1 MASIKK
7 HNTGWRAAI
16 DRKGVRKSKVFDTR
30 QAAKDWAARE
40 EYLIL
45 NGGSVGSRVTFGH
58 AMDRYA
64 REVSPAKSGAR
75 WEQIRLEKFQ
85 RDPIA
90 DRIIADLSPADLAG
104 WRDARL
110 REVSPGTV
118 RREMVLMSGVLS
130 VSRKEWGYIN
140 VSPISDVRKPSN
152 PPPRDRLVTADE
164 LEAMAAS
171 AGSDLTNAT
180 ARAFHAFR
188 FACQT
193 AMRAGEIVRLEWQH
207 IDIEAR
213 TAHLPITK
221 NGTSRDVP
229 LSSEAIRLL
238 LDLPHVDPVFGLSSS
253 QADVLFRKSRDRAGV
268 VDLTFH
274 DSRHRAIT
282 DLSRRLDVLEL
293 ARAVGHRDIRQLM
306 TYFNAPASDLAK
318 KLI

>member
-7 HNTGWRAAI
+7 HNTRWRAAI
-16 DRKGVRKSKVFDTR
+16 DRKGVRKSKVFDTK

-45 NGGSVGSRVTFGH
+45 NGGPVGRRVTFGH

-64 REVSPAKSGAR
+64 REVSPAKRGAR
-75 WEQIRLEKFQ
+75 WEQIRLEKIQ
-85 RDPIA
+85 GDSIA
-90 DRIIADLSPADLAG
+90 DIIIADLLPADLAG

-110 REVSPGTV
+110 REVSAGTV
-118 RREMVLMSGVLS
+118 NREMVLLSGVLS
-130 VSRKEWGYIN
+130 VSRKEWGYISIN
-140 VSPISDVRKPSN
+140 PMSDVRKPSR
-152 PPPRDRLVTADE
+152 PPPRDRLVTEHE
-164 LEAMAAS
+164 LQVMAIS
-171 AGSDLTNAT
+171 AGGDLTIAT
-180 ARAFHAFR
+180 ARVFHAFR

-193 AMRAGEIVRLEWQH
+193 AMRAGEIVKLEWQH
-207 IDIEAR
+207 VDIEAR

-229 LSSEAIRLL
+229 LSSEAVRLL
-238 LDLPHVDPVFGLSSS
+238 LELPRADPVFGLNSS
-253 QADVLFRKSRDRAGV
+253 QMDVLFRKMRDRAGV

-282 DLSRRLDVLEL
+282 DLAQRLDVLEL
-293 ARAVGHRDIRQLM
+293 ARAVGHQDIRQLM